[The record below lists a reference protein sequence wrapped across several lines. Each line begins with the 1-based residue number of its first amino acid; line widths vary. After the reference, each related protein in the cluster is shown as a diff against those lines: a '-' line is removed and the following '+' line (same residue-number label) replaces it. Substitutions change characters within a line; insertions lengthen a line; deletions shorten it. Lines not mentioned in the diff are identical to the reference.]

1 MGLQESWT
9 LTCEETSEVHPFD
22 RNPLVLPSFS
32 YEQTMT
38 EHKLLS
44 GAIKYDK
51 STVKV
56 KVLHVVWG
64 EHNFMDRIER
74 EKLEGWLDL
83 NCKFTL
89 KWFDE
94 DDHEHKDYGYL
105 IADSSTPVYM
115 VGYTFG
121 FSLRIVSEG

>member
-9 LTCEETSEVHPFD
+9 LTREDPFAVHTFD

-64 EHNFMDRIER
+64 EHNFIGTIER
-74 EKLEGWLDL
+74 EKLEGWLDS

-94 DDHEHKDYGYL
+94 DNHEHNDYGYF
-105 IADSSTPVYM
+105 IVEASRPVYM
-115 VGYTFG
+115 VGFTFG
-121 FSLRIVSEG
+121 FSIRIVSED